1 MGYMENFRSLDGQRG
16 LFSLILT
23 ATILTVFEIVFFY
36 KIVAPGVIQ
45 NMNNGLNNVGK
56 VIGTKL
62 DETTDKIEENTK
74 DPLQKVIISKII
86 DFISSG
92 NSSAIL
98 STFASRE
105 KKLTD
110 DINLYTKKTG
120 ILIISLLC
128 LLLFFIYN
136 NIKGLSKQEGQVVGL
151 GVPVKTAL
159 LTVFILIAFQTLFY
173 FFGQKF
179 RYPGTMGNEELLYEM
194 QKNMVVN
201 EDNLYKDDILSS
213 LIKNKDVVKSMMSEN
228 NNYGQQQQQQQQE
241 VEQTE
246 LELED
251 NVDQTEG
258 SLISNLTG
266 VANSVMDN
274 IEDLGDELEI
284 IKDTASNIKNNYML
298 L

>member
-1 MGYMENFRSLDGQRG
+1 MDNPTAG
-16 LFSLILT
+16 LQPNPDKLMNGKNLIV
-23 ATILTVFEIVFFY
+23 VFCNVIFFIV
-36 KIVAPGVIQ
+36 VQ
-45 NMNNGLNNVGK
+45 
-56 VIGTKL
+56 T
-62 DETTDKIEENTK
+62 
-74 DPLQKVIISKII
+74 
-86 DFISSG
+86 
-92 NSSAIL
+92 
-98 STFASRE
+98 
-105 KKLTD
+105 
-110 DINLYTKKTG
+110 
-120 ILIISLLC
+120 
-128 LLLFFIYN
+128 LFFKFIASKQFN
-136 NIKGLSKQEGQVVGL
+136 VVLADKVGIINELAKQEGQVVGL

-201 EDNLYKDDILSS
+201 EDNLYKDFILSS